1 MADSMEGV
9 VAEGEQPKTENVEQ
23 TAIADIRGNF
33 TLLERA
39 VAQFDSRFTLRALRS
54 ISSLRKRLTDRVLC
68 SVIILTYSPNNATA
82 RTFIEYIGMDGE
94 AIQSVVAQYK
104 EEVQLNKN
112 NTKEPLPEVDVYI
125 AILIQVYLYD
135 QKEFDEGAE
144 FSEKLVDKIRE
155 LNRRTLDSLAAKAY
169 FYYSL
174 FTEDLDPKP
183 PSKQSPV
190 INIRGKLLAAL
201 RSSVLRKDPDTQAS
215 VTTLL
220 LRNYLSTA
228 DITQADLL
236 VAQTQFPSNAPN
248 NQVARYLYYL
258 GRIRAIQLS
267 YTEAHEHLISATRK
281 SPSAHVATGFYQAS
295 MKLLIVVE
303 LLMGDIPERDVFG
316 QPRLERALEPY
327 FRLVQAVRVGDLQ
340 GFLKVV
346 QSSSSVFH
354 KDGTYTLIL
363 RLRQN
368 VIKTGI
374 RMLSLSYSRIS
385 LRDIC
390 IRLGLES
397 EESAE
402 YIVAKAIRDGV
413 IEASID
419 HEKGFMQTKVAG
431 DIYATREP
439 GEAFHE
445 RIRACL
451 TLHDEC
457 VKAMRYPMNQ
467 HRLELKNAQEARERE
482 RELAKEIQEGDIDD
496 DDAGGDFDGLID
508 VSLRLR
514 RAILLNDLPLVQRII
529 RNNPRYLRNPD
540 WDDKSNTSLHL
551 AARCGFTSIAEFLI
565 NEGHEDGMISRNND
579 FETPLMIA
587 AREGREETGVLL
599 VRRFPECVG
608 WRNREG
614 LDALMLSS
622 ASGSGTLHLIPTLIL
637 HGPSILTAADNSGN
651 TALHHASAAG
661 ELKALRMLLQ
671 YGANPLAMN
680 AYSWTPVH
688 YSATSAAEA
697 YFKTLIIEFEKK
709 KAEGKRAVQERE
721 RQRNAGVRL
730 VTDQD
735 GLAGNVEVGGAV
747 GGAGGVVASAGSGTG
762 GWVGERQRARDDA
775 AIAGLPAPGMEW
787 SPVEKR
793 RAMTPT
799 EGRGW
804 TFTPEGMRP
813 RAETGESI

>member
-9 VAEGEQPKTENVEQ
+9 VTAAEKPTAEQ
-23 TAIADIRGNF
+23 TEQQTIADIRSNF
-33 TLLERA
+33 ALLERA
-39 VAQFDSRFTLRALRS
+39 VTQFDSRFALRALRS

-82 RTFIEYIGMDGE
+82 RTFIEYIGMDGA

-104 EEVQLNKN
+104 EEVQANKTN
-112 NTKEPLPEVDVYI
+112 AKEPIPEIDVYI

-135 QKEFDEGAE
+135 QKDHEEGAE
-144 FSEKLVDKIRE
+144 FSEKLVDKIRDM
-155 LNRRTLDSLAAKAY
+155 NRRTLDSLGAKAY
-169 FYYSL
+169 FYFSL
-174 FTEDLDPKP
+174 FTEEIDPKP

-190 INIRGKLLAAL
+190 IDIRGKLLAAM
-201 RSSVLRKDPDTQAS
+201 RSAVLRKDPDTQAS

-220 LRNYLSTA
+220 LRNYISTA

-236 VAQTQFPSNAPN
+236 VAQTQFPPNAPN

-267 YTEAHEHLISATRK
+267 YTEAHEHLTSATRK
-281 SPSAHVATGFYQAS
+281 APSGNVATGFYQQA

-303 LLMGDIPERDVFG
+303 LLMGDIPDRDVFS

-346 QSSSSVFH
+346 QTHSKVFH
-354 KDGTYTLIL
+354 KDQTYTLIL

-419 HEKGFMQTKVAG
+419 HEKGFMQTKQAG

-439 GEAFHE
+439 GEAFHD

-482 RELAKEIQEGDIDD
+482 RELAKEIQDGDIDD

-508 VSLRLR
+508 VPRRLR
-514 RAILLNDLPLVQRII
+514 RAILLNDLPLVQRIV
-529 RNNPRYLRNPD
+529 RNNPDYLRNPD
-540 WDDKSNTSLHL
+540 YEDKSSTNLHL
-551 AARCGFTSIAEFLI
+551 AAKHGFTQIAEFLVDA
-565 NEGHEDGMISRNND
+565 GHEDGTISRNND
-579 FETPLMIA
+579 FETPLMFA
-587 AREGREETGVLL
+587 ATAGKEETGVYLAK
-599 VRRFPECVG
+599 RFPECIP
-608 WRNREG
+608 WSNKAG

-622 ASGSGTLHLIPTLIL
+622 KSGSGTLHLIPTLIL
-637 HGPSILTAADNSGN
+637 QDPSILTAIDASGN

-661 ELKALRMLLQ
+661 ELKALRLLLQ
-671 YGANPLAMN
+671 YGANPLVTN

-688 YSATSAAEA
+688 YSASPQAEA
-697 YFKTLIIEFEKK
+697 YFKTLIIDFEKA
-709 KAEGKRAVQERE
+709 KAESRRELQERQKA
-721 RQRNAGVRL
+721 RQGGVRL
-730 VTDQD
+730 VTDGDALVGRGSSESERVRRGRD
-735 GLAGNVEVGGAV
+735 GAEGM
-747 GGAGGVVASAGSGTG
+747 
-762 GWVGERQRARDDA
+762 
-775 AIAGLPAPGMEW
+775 GLPPPGVEW

-813 RAETGESI
+813 RAETAESSGTV

>member
-9 VAEGEQPKTENVEQ
+9 VTEAEKPTAEQ
-23 TAIADIRGNF
+23 TEQQAIADIRSNF
-33 TLLERA
+33 ALLERA
-39 VAQFDSRFTLRALRS
+39 VAQFDSRFALRALRS

-82 RTFIEYIGMDGE
+82 RTFIEYIGMDGA

-104 EEVQLNKN
+104 EEVQANKTN
-112 NTKEPLPEVDVYI
+112 AKEPIPEIDVYI

-135 QKEFDEGAE
+135 QKDHEEGAE
-144 FSEKLVDKIRE
+144 FSEKLVDKIRDM
-155 LNRRTLDSLAAKAY
+155 NRRTLDSLGAKAY
-169 FYYSL
+169 FYFSL
-174 FTEDLDPKP
+174 FTEEMDPKP

-190 INIRGKLLAAL
+190 IDIRGKLLAAM
-201 RSSVLRKDPDTQAS
+201 RSAVLRKDPDTQAS

-220 LRNYLSTA
+220 LRNYISTA

-236 VAQTQFPSNAPN
+236 VAQTQFPPNAPN

-267 YTEAHEHLISATRK
+267 YTEAHEHLTSATRK
-281 SPSAHVATGFYQAS
+281 APSGNVATGFYQQA

-303 LLMGDIPERDVFG
+303 LLMGDIPDRDVFS

-346 QSSSSVFH
+346 QTHSKVFH
-354 KDGTYTLIL
+354 KDQTYTLIL

-419 HEKGFMQTKVAG
+419 HEKGFMQTKQAG

-439 GEAFHE
+439 GEAFHD

-482 RELAKEIQEGDIDD
+482 RELAKEIQEGDMDD
-496 DDAGGDFDGLID
+496 DDAAGDFDGLID
-508 VSLRLR
+508 VPRRLR

-529 RNNPRYLRNPD
+529 RNNHDYLRNPD
-540 WDDKSNTSLHL
+540 YEDKSSTNLHL
-551 AARCGFTSIAEFLI
+551 AAKYGFTQIAEFLVDA
-565 NEGHEDGMISRNND
+565 GHEDGTISRNND
-579 FETPLMIA
+579 FETPLMFA
-587 AREGREETGVLL
+587 ATAGKEETGVYLAK
-599 VRRFPECVG
+599 RFPECIP
-608 WRNREG
+608 WENKAG

-622 ASGSGTLHLIPTLIL
+622 KSGSGTLHLIPTLIL
-637 HGPSILTAADNSGN
+637 QDPSILTATDKSGS

-661 ELKALRMLLQ
+661 ELKALRLLLQ
-671 YGANPLAMN
+671 YGANPLVTN

-688 YSATSAAEA
+688 YSATPAAEA

-709 KAEGKRAVQERE
+709 KAEGRRELQERVKQ
-721 RQRNAGVRL
+721 RQGGVRL
-730 VTDQD
+730 VTDGD
-735 GLAGNVEVGGAV
+735 ALVGR
-747 GGAGGVVASAGSGTG
+747 GSSES
-762 GWVGERQRARDDA
+762 ERIRTRPRDDQA
-775 AIAGLPAPGMEW
+775 LQGLPAPGLDW

-793 RAMTPT
+793 KAMTPT

-804 TFTPEGMRP
+804 TFTPDGMRP
-813 RAETGESI
+813 RAETAESSGTV

>member
-9 VAEGEQPKTENVEQ
+9 VTEAEKPTAEQ
-23 TAIADIRGNF
+23 TEQQTIADIRSNF
-33 TLLERA
+33 ALLERA
-39 VAQFDSRFTLRALRS
+39 VTQFDSRFALRALRS

-82 RTFIEYIGMDGE
+82 RTFIEYIGMDGA

-104 EEVQLNKN
+104 EEVQANKTN
-112 NTKEPLPEVDVYI
+112 AKEPIPEIDVYI

-135 QKEFDEGAE
+135 QKDHEEGAE
-144 FSEKLVDKIRE
+144 FSEKLVDKIRDM
-155 LNRRTLDSLAAKAY
+155 NRRTLDSLGAKAY
-169 FYYSL
+169 FYFSL
-174 FTEDLDPKP
+174 FHEELDPKP

-190 INIRGKLLAAL
+190 IDIRGKLLAAM
-201 RSSVLRKDPDTQAS
+201 RSAVLRKDPDTQAS

-220 LRNYLSTA
+220 LRNYISTA

-236 VAQTQFPSNAPN
+236 VAQTQFPPNAPN

-267 YTEAHEHLISATRK
+267 YTEAHEHLTSATRK
-281 SPSAHVATGFYQAS
+281 SPSGNVATGFYQAA

-303 LLMGDIPERDVFG
+303 LLMGDIPDRDVFS
-316 QPRLERALEPY
+316 QARLERALEPY

-346 QSSSSVFH
+346 QTHSKVFH
-354 KDGTYTLIL
+354 KDQTYTLIL

-419 HEKGFMQTKVAG
+419 HEKGFMQTKQAG

-439 GEAFHE
+439 GEAFHD

-496 DDAGGDFDGLID
+496 DDAAGDFDGL
-508 VSLRLR
+508 
-514 RAILLNDLPLVQRII
+514 
-529 RNNPRYLRNPD
+529 
-540 WDDKSNTSLHL
+540 
-551 AARCGFTSIAEFLI
+551 
-565 NEGHEDGMISRNND
+565 
-579 FETPLMIA
+579 
-587 AREGREETGVLL
+587 
-599 VRRFPECVG
+599 
-608 WRNREG
+608 
-614 LDALMLSS
+614 
-622 ASGSGTLHLIPTLIL
+622 
-637 HGPSILTAADNSGN
+637 
-651 TALHHASAAG
+651 
-661 ELKALRMLLQ
+661 
-671 YGANPLAMN
+671 
-680 AYSWTPVH
+680 
-688 YSATSAAEA
+688 
-697 YFKTLIIEFEKK
+697 
-709 KAEGKRAVQERE
+709 
-721 RQRNAGVRL
+721 
-730 VTDQD
+730 
-735 GLAGNVEVGGAV
+735 
-747 GGAGGVVASAGSGTG
+747 
-762 GWVGERQRARDDA
+762 
-775 AIAGLPAPGMEW
+775 
-787 SPVEKR
+787 
-793 RAMTPT
+793 
-799 EGRGW
+799 
-804 TFTPEGMRP
+804 
-813 RAETGESI
+813 

>member
-9 VAEGEQPKTENVEQ
+9 VSEGAPPTPADVEQ
-23 TAIADIRGNF
+23 KAIADIRANF

-39 VAQFDSRFTLRALRS
+39 VAQFDSRFTLRALRALS
-54 ISSLRKRLTDRVLC
+54 ALRPRLTDRVLC
-68 SVIILTYSPNNATA
+68 SVIILTYSPTNTTA
-82 RTFIEYIGMDGE
+82 RSLIESIGMDGDV
-94 AIQSVVAQYK
+94 IQSVVSQYK
-104 EEVQLNKN
+104 AEVALNKHA
-112 NTKEPLPEVDVYI
+112 TKEPLPEVDVYL
-125 AILIQVYLYD
+125 ALLVQVYLWD
-135 QKEFDEGAE
+135 AAEHEEGAE
-144 FSEKLVDKIRE
+144 LSAKLVERIRS
-155 LNRRTLDSLAAKAY
+155 LNRRTLDALAAKAY
-169 FYYSL
+169 FYYAL
-174 FTEDLDPKP
+174 FHEALDPKP
-183 PSKQSPV
+183 PSSQSPV
-190 INIRGKLLAAL
+190 ITLRTTLLSAL
-201 RSSVLRKDPDTQAS
+201 RSAVLRKDTDTQAS

-220 LRNYLSTA
+220 LRNYISTA

-236 VAQTQFPSNAPN
+236 VAQTQFPATAPN

-303 LLMGDIPERDVFG
+303 LLMGDIPQRDVFS

-327 FRLVQAVRVGDLQ
+327 FRLVRAVRVGDLQ
-340 GFLKVV
+340 GFLQVV
-346 QSSSSVFH
+346 QSSAAIFQR
-354 KDGTYTLIL
+354 DGTYTLIL

-467 HRLELKNAQEARERE
+467 HRLELKNAQDARERE

-496 DDAGGDFDGLID
+496 DDAGGEFDGL
-508 VSLRLR
+508 
-514 RAILLNDLPLVQRII
+514 
-529 RNNPRYLRNPD
+529 
-540 WDDKSNTSLHL
+540 
-551 AARCGFTSIAEFLI
+551 
-565 NEGHEDGMISRNND
+565 
-579 FETPLMIA
+579 
-587 AREGREETGVLL
+587 
-599 VRRFPECVG
+599 
-608 WRNREG
+608 
-614 LDALMLSS
+614 
-622 ASGSGTLHLIPTLIL
+622 
-637 HGPSILTAADNSGN
+637 
-651 TALHHASAAG
+651 
-661 ELKALRMLLQ
+661 
-671 YGANPLAMN
+671 
-680 AYSWTPVH
+680 
-688 YSATSAAEA
+688 
-697 YFKTLIIEFEKK
+697 
-709 KAEGKRAVQERE
+709 
-721 RQRNAGVRL
+721 
-730 VTDQD
+730 
-735 GLAGNVEVGGAV
+735 
-747 GGAGGVVASAGSGTG
+747 
-762 GWVGERQRARDDA
+762 
-775 AIAGLPAPGMEW
+775 
-787 SPVEKR
+787 
-793 RAMTPT
+793 
-799 EGRGW
+799 
-804 TFTPEGMRP
+804 
-813 RAETGESI
+813 

>member
-9 VAEGEQPKTENVEQ
+9 VTAGEAPKSENVEQ
-23 TAIADIRGNF
+23 KAIADIRSNF
-33 TLLERA
+33 VLLERA
-39 VAQFDSRFTLRALRS
+39 VAQFDTRFTLRALRS

-68 SVIILTYSPNNATA
+68 SVVILTYSPNNATA

-94 AIQSVVAQYK
+94 AIQSVVSQYK

-112 NTKEPLPEVDVYI
+112 STKEPLPEVDVYI

-135 QKEFDEGAE
+135 QKEFEEGAE

-169 FYYSL
+169 FYFSL
-174 FTEDLDPKP
+174 FHEEMDPKP
-183 PSKQSPV
+183 PSKQSAV
-190 INIRGKLLAAL
+190 ITIRGKLLAAL
-201 RSSVLRKDPDTQAS
+201 RSAVLRKDPDTQAS

-236 VAQTQFPSNAPN
+236 VAQTQFPPNAPN

-267 YTEAHEHLISATRK
+267 YTEAHEHLTSATRK
-281 SPSAHVATGFYQAS
+281 SPSAHCATGFYQAS
-295 MKLLIVVE
+295 MKLLCVVE
-303 LLMGDIPERDVFG
+303 LLMGDIPERDVFS
-316 QPRLERALEPY
+316 QPRLERAMEPY

-346 QSSSSVFH
+346 QQSSSVFH
-354 KDGTYTLIL
+354 RDGTYTLIL

-482 RELAKEIQEGDIDD
+482 RELAKEIQDGDIDE
-496 DDAGGDFDGLID
+496 DDAAGDFEGLID
-508 VSLRLR
+508 VPRRLR
-514 RAILLNDLPLVQRII
+514 RAILLNDLPLVKRII
-529 RNNPRYLRNPD
+529 RNNPNYIRNPD
-540 WDDKSNTSLHL
+540 FDDRSNTSLHL
-551 AARCGFTSIAEFLI
+551 AAKHGFTTIAEFLVDA
-565 NEGHEDGMISRNND
+565 GHEDGMISRNND
-579 FETPLMIA
+579 WETPLMLA
-587 AREGREETGVLL
+587 AMAGKEECGVYLAK
-599 VRRFPECVG
+599 RFPECVG
-608 WRNREG
+608 WKNKTG
-614 LDALMLSS
+614 LDALML
-622 ASGSGTLHLIPTLIL
+622 ACKSGSGTLHLIPTLIM
-637 HGPSILTAADNSGN
+637 HGTNILSACDNQGN

-671 YGANPLAMN
+671 YGANPVASN
-680 AYSWTPVH
+680 SYSWTPVH

-709 KAEGKRAVQERE
+709 KAEGKRLNAERE
-721 RQRNAGVRL
+721 RQRSAGVRL
-730 VTDQD
+730 VTDPE
-735 GLAGNVEVGGAV
+735 GLNGAKEASANSRPE
-747 GGAGGVVASAGSGTG
+747 GAGHRRSGS
-762 GWVGERQRARDDA
+762 RQRARDDA

-804 TFTPEGMRP
+804 AFAADGIRP
-813 RAETGESI
+813 RADTGESI

>member
-1 MADSMEGV
+1 M
-9 VAEGEQPKTENVEQ
+9 
-23 TAIADIRGNF
+23 
-33 TLLERA
+33 
-39 VAQFDSRFTLRALRS
+39 
-54 ISSLRKRLTDRVLC
+54 
-68 SVIILTYSPNNATA
+68 
-82 RTFIEYIGMDGE
+82 
-94 AIQSVVAQYK
+94 
-104 EEVQLNKN
+104 
-112 NTKEPLPEVDVYI
+112 
-125 AILIQVYLYD
+125 
-135 QKEFDEGAE
+135 
-144 FSEKLVDKIRE
+144 DKIRA

-169 FYYSL
+169 FYFAL
-174 FTEDLDPKP
+174 FHEELDPKP

-190 INIRGKLLAAL
+190 INMRGKLLAAL
-201 RSSVLRKDPDTQAS
+201 RSAVLRKDPDTQAS

-220 LRNYLSTA
+220 LRNYMSTA

-236 VAQTQFPSNAPN
+236 VAQTQFPPNAPN

-281 SPSAHVATGFYQAS
+281 SPSAHCATGFYQAS

-303 LLMGDIPERDVFG
+303 LLMGDIPERDLFS
-316 QPRLERALEPY
+316 QPRLERAMEPY

-354 KDGTYTLIL
+354 RDGTYTLIL

-496 DDAGGDFDGLID
+496 DDAGGEFDGL
-508 VSLRLR
+508 
-514 RAILLNDLPLVQRII
+514 
-529 RNNPRYLRNPD
+529 
-540 WDDKSNTSLHL
+540 
-551 AARCGFTSIAEFLI
+551 
-565 NEGHEDGMISRNND
+565 
-579 FETPLMIA
+579 
-587 AREGREETGVLL
+587 
-599 VRRFPECVG
+599 
-608 WRNREG
+608 
-614 LDALMLSS
+614 
-622 ASGSGTLHLIPTLIL
+622 
-637 HGPSILTAADNSGN
+637 
-651 TALHHASAAG
+651 
-661 ELKALRMLLQ
+661 
-671 YGANPLAMN
+671 
-680 AYSWTPVH
+680 
-688 YSATSAAEA
+688 
-697 YFKTLIIEFEKK
+697 
-709 KAEGKRAVQERE
+709 
-721 RQRNAGVRL
+721 
-730 VTDQD
+730 
-735 GLAGNVEVGGAV
+735 
-747 GGAGGVVASAGSGTG
+747 
-762 GWVGERQRARDDA
+762 
-775 AIAGLPAPGMEW
+775 
-787 SPVEKR
+787 
-793 RAMTPT
+793 
-799 EGRGW
+799 
-804 TFTPEGMRP
+804 
-813 RAETGESI
+813 